1 MYFLLLRIIG
11 IGNQGALA
19 ALVGSALVVAT
30 VGLLLFA
37 LHAIYTSIRKMD
49 RPVITDEENIDA
61 ELETCVDGLDQP
73 RRGSSSPQENT
84 ELELTVIDT
93 TVDAQR
99 GSAASRMTSPWQL
112 LGLCAAESYLGEP
125 ENAICGDSAVAE
137 LRAKLV
143 AQQKLMRDKDKAHT
157 QAMNEKDAEIARLVA
172 LHQG

>member
-19 ALVGSALVVAT
+19 ALIGSALVVAT
-30 VGLLLFA
+30 VGLFLFA

-112 LGLCAAESYLGEP
+112 LGLL
-125 ENAICGDSAVAE
+125 CGRV
-137 LRAKLV
+137 LPRG
-143 AQQKLMRDKDKAHT
+143 T
-157 QAMNEKDAEIARLVA
+157 
-172 LHQG
+172 